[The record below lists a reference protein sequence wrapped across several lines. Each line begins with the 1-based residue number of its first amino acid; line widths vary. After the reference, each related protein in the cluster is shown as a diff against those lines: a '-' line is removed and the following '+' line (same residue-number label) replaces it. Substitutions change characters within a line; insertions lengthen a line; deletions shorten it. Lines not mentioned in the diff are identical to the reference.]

1 MKLTRA
7 SGVLLHPTS
16 LPGRFGIGDL
26 GPAAYE
32 FVDFLASAGQTYWQI
47 MPLGPTGYGDSPYQ
61 SFSAHAGN
69 LLLVSPERLA
79 EVGLL
84 TEDDLKGVPE
94 LPAGRVDFERV
105 IDAKR
110 DLLQIAFDNY
120 RADDTRLRDEYAG
133 FLNYASAW
141 LDDWALFAALK
152 DEHKGASWHTWQRG
166 IARRDRAALDY
177 AREAF
182 SERIEA
188 HKFFQFLF
196 FYQWFHLK
204 KHCAAK
210 GVKIVGDMPIFVAHN
225 SSDVWARPELF
236 QLHEDGRSRVV
247 AGVPPDAFS
256 ETGQLWGNPLYD
268 WDAMRRDNFK
278 WWQERMRSTLTL
290 VDVVRVD
297 HFRGFAAYWEVP
309 AEHET
314 AEHGR
319 WVNAPGRELFESLRG
334 VLGKLPIIAEDL
346 GTITPDVHELRDE
359 FGFPGMRVLQFA
371 FGGDPGDTH
380 LPHNYER
387 NTVVYTGTHDND
399 TTRGW
404 FDARSDANA
413 AGNEGLK
420 RERENALQYLG
431 TDGAQIH
438 WDFVREAFKSVAD
451 TAIVPAQDLLG
462 LGSEARMN
470 TPASAEGNW
479 TWRLAHGAL
488 TDELRDRL
496 KELTRLCAR
505 LPRKKDER

>member
-16 LPGRFGIGDL
+16 LPGRFGIGDF
-26 GPAAYE
+26 GPAAYR
-32 FVDFLASAGQTYWQI
+32 FADFLAAAGQTYWQI

-69 LLLVSPERLA
+69 TLLVSPERLA
-79 EVGLL
+79 RDGLL
-84 TEDDLKGVPE
+84 SQDDLKSVPD

-105 IDAKR
+105 IESKR
-110 DLLQIAFDNY
+110 DLLQRAFENY
-120 RADDTRLRDEYAG
+120 GRDGAGLRDEYAG

-141 LDDWALFAALK
+141 LDDWALFAALR
-152 DEHKGASWHTWQRG
+152 DEHKGAPWHTWQRG
-166 IARRDRAALDY
+166 IARRDPAALDY

-182 SERIEA
+182 SGRIEA

-204 KHCAAK
+204 KHCAAG

-225 SSDVWARPELF
+225 SADVWARPELF
-236 QLHEDGRSRVV
+236 QLNEGGGPRVV

-256 ETGQLWGNPLYD
+256 KTGQLWGNPLYE
-268 WDAMRRDNFK
+268 WEAMRSDGFG
-278 WWQERMRSTLTL
+278 WWAARMRSTLAL

-309 AEHET
+309 ADHET
-314 AEHGR
+314 AERGR
-319 WVNAPGRELFESLRG
+319 WVDAPGRELFESLRG
-334 VLGKLPIIAEDL
+334 ALGAIPIIAEDL
-346 GTITPDVHELRDE
+346 GTITPDVHKLRDD

-371 FGGDPGDTH
+371 FGGDPDDTH

-399 TTRGW
+399 TTAGW
-404 FDARSDANA
+404 FAARSDER
-413 AGNEGLK
+413 AGGDEGLK
-420 RERENALQYLG
+420 RERENALKYLG
-431 TDGAQIH
+431 TDGREIH
-438 WDFVREAFKSVAD
+438 WDFIREAFKSVAD
-451 TAIVPAQDLLG
+451 LAIVPAQDLLG
-462 LGSEARMN
+462 LGSAARMN

-479 TWRLAHGAL
+479 TWRLADGAL
-488 TDELRDRL
+488 TDEVRDRL
-496 KELTRLCAR
+496 KGLTKLCAR
-505 LPRKKDER
+505 LPRGEEK

>member
-1 MKLTRA
+1 MKLPRA

-32 FVDFLASAGQTYWQI
+32 FADFLAEAGQTYWQI
-47 MPLGPTGYGDSPYQ
+47 MPLGPTGYGDSPY
-61 SFSAHAGN
+61 SAFSAFAGN
-69 LLLVSPERLA
+69 ALLVSPERLA
-79 EVGLL
+79 EDGLL
-84 TEDDLKGVPE
+84 SEDDLKNVPD
-94 LPAGRVDFERV
+94 LPSGRVDFERV
-105 IDAKR
+105 IESKR
-110 DLLQIAFDNY
+110 DLLQRAFENYGRDN
-120 RADDTRLRDEYAG
+120 ARLREEYAG

-141 LDDWALFAALK
+141 LDDWALFAALR

-166 IARRDRAALDY
+166 IARRDAGALDY
-177 AREAF
+177 ARQAF

-196 FYQWFHLK
+196 FYQWLHLK

-225 SSDVWARPELF
+225 SADVWSRPELF
-236 QLHEDGRSRVV
+236 RLNEDGSPRVV

-256 ETGQLWGNPLYD
+256 KTGQLWGNPLYD
-268 WDAMRRDNFK
+268 WEAMRRDNFK
-278 WWQERMRSTLTL
+278 WWAERMRSTLAL

-309 AEHET
+309 ADHET

-334 VLGKLPIIAEDL
+334 ALGELKIIAEDL

-371 FGGDPGDTH
+371 FGGDPHDTH
-380 LPHNYER
+380 LPHEYTR
-387 NTVVYTGTHDND
+387 ASVAYTGTHDND
-399 TTRGW
+399 TVVGW
-404 FDARSDANA
+404 WQARQPER
-413 AGNEGLK
+413 AGDDEGLR
-420 RERENALQYLG
+420 RERENCKRYLATDG
-431 TDGAQIH
+431 TDIN
-438 WDFVREAFKSVAD
+438 WDFIRAAWMSVAVI
-451 TAIVPAQDLLG
+451 AVAQLQDVLG
-462 LGSEARMN
+462 LGTEARMN
-470 TPASAEGNW
+470 MPASAEGNW
-479 TWRLAHGAL
+479 AWRFKDGAL

-496 KELTRLCAR
+496 RETTRLYGR
-505 LPRKKDER
+505 LTA